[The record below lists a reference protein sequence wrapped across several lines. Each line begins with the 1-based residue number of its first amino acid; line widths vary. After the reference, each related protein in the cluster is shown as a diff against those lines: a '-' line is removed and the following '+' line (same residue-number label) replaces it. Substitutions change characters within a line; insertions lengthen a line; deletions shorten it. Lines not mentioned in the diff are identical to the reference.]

1 MTGRGQLQEVLR
13 VNTTVTSLNLRENNL
28 GEGGGPRAIAEAL
41 RVNHTLQTLYL
52 WDKSEGEGAKSA
64 VRQFWGNRGGTL
76 DLY

>member
-1 MTGRGQLQEVLR
+1 ML
-13 VNTTVTSLNLRENNL
+13 NTTVTSLNLGWNEL
-28 GEGGGPRAIAEAL
+28 GEGGAQAIAEAL